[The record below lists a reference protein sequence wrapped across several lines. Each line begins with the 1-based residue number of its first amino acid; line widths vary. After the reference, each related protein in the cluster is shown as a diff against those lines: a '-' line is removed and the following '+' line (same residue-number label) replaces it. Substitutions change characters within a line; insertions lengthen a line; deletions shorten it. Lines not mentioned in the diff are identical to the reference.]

1 MYKLLTAPGS
11 AGMAPHAALEEIGA
25 PYDMVLVD
33 TKKGEHRTPEYLKL
47 NPNGRVP
54 TLVEDGQAMYEAA
67 AILLHL
73 ADKHQEAG
81 LAPKPG
87 APTRM
92 LFCQWLMYLTNTV
105 QEAYMQ
111 VYHADYFAEGDA
123 GQANVKAMAEKRLE
137 RMWGNIDA
145 GLAARGPYLAG
156 ESFSGADLYLHMLS
170 RWSRNSPRPAWRW
183 PHVAALVDRVKA
195 RPAVQR
201 MMAQE
206 GLEEPH

>member
-25 PYDMVLVD
+25 PYDLVLID

-54 TLVEDGQAMYEAA
+54 TLVADGQAMYEAA

-73 ADKHQEAG
+73 ADKHHESG

-87 APTRM
+87 TPARM

-111 VYHADYFAEGDA
+111 VYHADYFAEGHS

-145 GLAARGPYLAG
+145 DLAARGPYLAG

-170 RWSRNSPRPAWRW
+170 RWSRNSPRPAWHW